1 MSTKLA
7 FPLASLEAAA
17 DAINSYQFGQSCVG
31 EMATSRDTSRFE
43 TSYHLT
49 GQVCATVTKEQ
60 DQVRVEIQD
69 NSTPPLQQCVS
80 LSPLQFKY
88 LVFIAPDILRA
99 MEKLTH
105 LSMTEKDSMDMTDS
119 TEEMWT
125 MTQTNKHTDVENHQP
140 LVFLSD
146 DDDEEDFDKA
156 LDDWLKAGQM

>member
-1 MSTKLA
+1 
-7 FPLASLEAAA
+7 
-17 DAINSYQFGQSCVG
+17 
-31 EMATSRDTSRFE
+31 MAVNRDTIDSRFE
-43 TSYHLT
+43 SSYHLS
-49 GQVCATVTKEQ
+49 GQTCAKVTKEQ

-88 LVFIAPDILRA
+88 LVFIAPDILRT

-105 LSMTEKDSMDMTDS
+105 LSMTEKDSTMMTGS

-125 MTQTNKHTDVENHQP
+125 ISQTSKHTNVEKTDHQP

-146 DDDEEDFDKA
+146 DDDNEDFDKA
-156 LDDWLKAGQM
+156 LNDWLKAGRM